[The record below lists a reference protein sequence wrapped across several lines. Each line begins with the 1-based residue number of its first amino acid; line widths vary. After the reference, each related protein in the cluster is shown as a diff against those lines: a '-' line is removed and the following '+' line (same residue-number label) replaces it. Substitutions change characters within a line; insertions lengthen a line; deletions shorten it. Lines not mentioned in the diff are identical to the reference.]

1 MTTSIR
7 NQFLM
12 MLAIISLI
20 ACGFQLR
27 GGIEANF
34 DSISI
39 NGGSA
44 GFVKQLKKR
53 LRQSSIAV
61 LPTDGEVK
69 LEIVD
74 DLLNKRI
81 LSLNSDGR
89 ISEYELNYKVSYR
102 VKGKNDSEWG
112 QLINNEVRRQYTYDD
127 ENVVAKALEEEK
139 LINGMR
145 DELIRTITAQISL
158 QKVS

>member
-69 LEIVD
+69 LEILD

-89 ISEYELNYKVSYR
+89 ISEYELIYKVSYR

-158 QKVS
+158 QKV

>member
-12 MLAIISLI
+12 ILSIISLI

-39 NGGSA
+39 DGGSA

-53 LRQSSIAV
+53 LRQSSIVV
-61 LPTDGEVK
+61 LPSGGEVK

-89 ISEYELNYKVSYR
+89 ISEYELNYKVSFR
-102 VKGKNDSEWG
+102 VKGQNDSEWG

-158 QKVS
+158 QKV

>member
-12 MLAIISLI
+12 ILSIISLI

-34 DSISI
+34 ESISI
-39 NGGSA
+39 DGGSA

-61 LPTDGEVK
+61 LSSGGEVQ

-74 DLLNKRI
+74 DLLDKRI

-102 VKGKNDSEWG
+102 VKGQNDSEWG

-158 QKVS
+158 QKV

>member
-12 MLAIISLI
+12 MLVIISLI
-20 ACGFQLR
+20 ACRFQLR
-27 GGIEANF
+27 GSIEANF

-89 ISEYELNYKVSYR
+89 ISEYELNYRVSYR
-102 VKGKNDSEWG
+102 VKGKNNSEWG

-158 QKVS
+158 QKV

>member
-12 MLAIISLI
+12 TLAMISLI

-53 LRQSSIAV
+53 LRQSSITV

-102 VKGKNDSEWG
+102 IKGQNDSEWG
-112 QLINNEVRRQYTYDD
+112 QVISNEVRRQYTYDD

-158 QKVS
+158 QKV

>member
-69 LEIVD
+69 LEILD

-127 ENVVAKALEEEK
+127 ENVIAKALEEEK

-158 QKVS
+158 QKV

>member
-1 MTTSIR
+1 MITSIK

-12 MLAIISLI
+12 LLAIICLI

-27 GGIEANF
+27 GSVEANF

-69 LEIVD
+69 LEILD

-127 ENVVAKALEEEK
+127 ENVIAKALEEEK

-158 QKVS
+158 QKV

>member
-61 LPTDGEVK
+61 LPTDGEVM

-158 QKVS
+158 QKV

>member
-1 MTTSIR
+1 MTTSIK
-7 NQFLM
+7 NYFLITLTM
-12 MLAIISLI
+12 ILLI

-27 GGIEANF
+27 GSIEANF

-61 LPTDGEVK
+61 LSTGGEVE
-69 LEIVD
+69 LEIID

-89 ISEYELNYKVSYR
+89 VSEYELNYKVSYR
-102 VKGKNDSEWG
+102 VKGQSDTEWG
-112 QLINNEVRRQYTYDD
+112 QLISNEVRRQYTYDD

-158 QKVS
+158 QKV

>member
-89 ISEYELNYKVSYR
+89 ISEYELNYRVSYR
-102 VKGKNDSEWG
+102 VKGKNNSEWG

-158 QKVS
+158 QKV

>member
-89 ISEYELNYKVSYR
+89 ISEYELNYRVSYR
-102 VKGKNDSEWG
+102 VKGKNNSEWG

-127 ENVVAKALEEEK
+127 ENVIAKALEEEK

-158 QKVS
+158 QKV

>member
-12 MLAIISLI
+12 MLTMISLI

-34 DSISI
+34 ESISI
-39 NGGSA
+39 DGGSA

-61 LPTDGEVK
+61 LSSGGEVQ

-74 DLLNKRI
+74 DLLDKRI

-102 VKGKNDSEWG
+102 VKGQNDSEWG

-158 QKVS
+158 QKV

>member
-1 MTTSIR
+1 
-7 NQFLM
+7 M
-12 MLAIISLI
+12 MLAMISLI

-158 QKVS
+158 QKV

>member
-12 MLAIISLI
+12 ILSIISLI

-39 NGGSA
+39 DGGSA

-53 LRQSSIAV
+53 LRQSSIVV
-61 LPTDGEVK
+61 LPSGGEVK

-102 VKGKNDSEWG
+102 VKGQNDSEWG

-158 QKVS
+158 QKV

>member
-12 MLAIISLI
+12 ILSIISLI

-39 NGGSA
+39 DGGSA

-53 LRQSSIAV
+53 LRQSSIVV
-61 LPTDGEVK
+61 LPSGGEVK

-102 VKGKNDSEWG
+102 VKGQNGSEWG

-158 QKVS
+158 QKV

>member
-1 MTTSIR
+1 MLLSI
-7 NQFLM
+7 
-12 MLAIISLI
+12 ICLI

-27 GGIEANF
+27 GAIEANF

-39 NGGSA
+39 KGGSN
-44 GFVKQLKKR
+44 GFVNQLKKR
-53 LRQSSIAV
+53 LRQSSIEV
-61 LPTDGEVK
+61 LSSGGEVQ

-89 ISEYELNYKVSYR
+89 VSEYELNYKISYR
-102 VKGKNDSEWG
+102 VKGQNDSEWG

-139 LINGMR
+139 LINGMQ

-158 QKVS
+158 QKV

>member
-12 MLAIISLI
+12 TLAIISLI

-27 GGIEANF
+27 GGIKANF

-39 NGGSA
+39 DGGSA

-53 LRQSSIAV
+53 LRQSSITV
-61 LPTDGEVK
+61 LPTGGEVK

-74 DLLNKRI
+74 DLLDKRI

-89 ISEYELNYKVSYR
+89 VSEYELYYKVSYR
-102 VKGKNDSEWG
+102 IKGQNDTEWG

-158 QKVS
+158 QKV

>member
-12 MLAIISLI
+12 ILVIISLI

-34 DSISI
+34 NSISI
-39 NGGSA
+39 DGGSA

-53 LRQSSIAV
+53 LRQSSIVV
-61 LPTDGEVK
+61 LPTGGEVK

-102 VKGKNDSEWG
+102 VKGQNDSEWG

-158 QKVS
+158 QKV

>member
-12 MLAIISLI
+12 ILAIISLI

-34 DSISI
+34 NSISI
-39 NGGSA
+39 DGGSA

-53 LRQSSIAV
+53 LRQSSIVV
-61 LPTDGEVK
+61 LPTGGEVK

-102 VKGKNDSEWG
+102 VKGQNDSEWG

-158 QKVS
+158 QKV

>member
-12 MLAIISLI
+12 MLAMISLI

-44 GFVKQLKKR
+44 GFVEQLRKR

-61 LPTDGEVK
+61 LPTGGEVK

-89 ISEYELNYKVSYR
+89 ISEYELN
-102 VKGKNDSEWG
+102 
-112 QLINNEVRRQYTYDD
+112 
-127 ENVVAKALEEEK
+127 
-139 LINGMR
+139 
-145 DELIRTITAQISL
+145 
-158 QKVS
+158 

>member
-69 LEIVD
+69 LEILD

-112 QLINNEVRRQYTYDD
+112 QLINNAVRRQYTYDD

-158 QKVS
+158 QKV

>member
-12 MLAIISLI
+12 MLAMISLI

-74 DLLNKRI
+74 DLLDKRI

-102 VKGKNDSEWG
+102 VKGQNDSEWG

-158 QKVS
+158 QKV

>member
-89 ISEYELNYKVSYR
+89 ISGYELNYKVSYR

-158 QKVS
+158 QKV

>member
-12 MLAIISLI
+12 ILSIISLI

-39 NGGSA
+39 EGGSA

-53 LRQSSIAV
+53 LRQSSIVV
-61 LPTDGEVK
+61 LPSGGEVK

-102 VKGKNDSEWG
+102 VKGQNDSEWG

-158 QKVS
+158 QKV

>member
-158 QKVS
+158 QKV

>member
-1 MTTSIR
+1 
-7 NQFLM
+7 M

-158 QKVS
+158 QKV

>member
-69 LEIVD
+69 LEILD

-158 QKVS
+158 QKV